1 MCIRDRLC
9 KDRLIN
15 NISDKA
21 FVLVYTDNSQSE
33 ISRANFKFNLST
45 SYNKDYTTTGQ
56 QIYAVIDEHINELTE
71 ILNRSPT
78 LFGVNMSEM
87 FAHAWSFNSDISK
100 WNTSCVTD
108 MSSMFYSAF
117 SFNSEINT
125 TSVQV
130 DGIKYVAWDVKNVT
144 DMSRMFQN
152 NAQALNVSGWK
163 VCNLSEFNQDI
174 SNWNTSK
181 VTSMTY
187 MFGGAAKFDS
197 EINTKLVTV
206 DESDYVAW
214 DVANVE
220 DMRRMLSLIHI

>member
-1 MCIRDRLC
+1 
-9 KDRLIN
+9 
-15 NISDKA
+15 
-21 FVLVYTDNSQSE
+21 
-33 ISRANFKFNLST
+33 
-45 SYNKDYTTTGQ
+45 
-56 QIYAVIDEHINELTE
+56 
-71 ILNRSPT
+71 
-78 LFGVNMSEM
+78 M

-220 DMRRMLSLIHI
+220 DMRRMFGHAQSFNHPLDKWNTSKVTDAFGIFWDAYTFNQDIDHKLVTVNETEYYAWDVSKVSDFWGLFYNAEKFNGKIFK